1 MRISDWSSDVCS
13 SDLRY
18 LLYALRD
25 RWSELEASDRSAIE
39 GRLLTGNF
47 PWSEPRAD
55 EAVVNAHYRLN
66 RLQWLRDNGIT
77 FGFDF
82 ETEIAK
88 LRTIAADW
96 EPRFAGQ
103 AARRQV
109 GEAYTIETDTDPAAL
124 ADLPLGEILPA
135 AAEVEGRDFYERVRR
150 APFRGLTETQPIR
163 ALGALTNA
171 MRNGQF
177 EPHAWTSLLNARG
190 EKLSRPRMLTA
201 IGTRLSTEER
211 RVGNGCVSKCK
222 AR

>member
-13 SDLRY
+13 SDLRD

-82 ETEIAK
+82 ETEI
-88 LRTIAADW
+88 
-96 EPRFAGQ
+96 
-103 AARRQV
+103 
-109 GEAYTIETDTDPAAL
+109 
-124 ADLPLGEILPA
+124 
-135 AAEVEGRDFYERVRR
+135 GRASCRERVC
-150 APFRGLTETQPIR
+150 QY
-163 ALGALTNA
+163 
-171 MRNGQF
+171 
-177 EPHAWTSLLNARG
+177 
-190 EKLSRPRMLTA
+190 
-201 IGTRLSTEER
+201 
-211 RVGNGCVSKCK
+211 V
-222 AR
+222 

>member
-1 MRISDWSSDVCS
+1 MRISDWCSDVCS
-13 SDLRY
+13 SDL
-18 LLYALRD
+18 
-25 RWSELEASDRSAIE
+25 
-39 GRLLTGNF
+39 NF

-109 GEAYTIETDTDPAAL
+109 
-124 ADLPLGEILPA
+124 
-135 AAEVEGRDFYERVRR
+135 R
-150 APFRGLTETQPIR
+150 
-163 ALGALTNA
+163 
-171 MRNGQF
+171 
-177 EPHAWTSLLNARG
+177 S
-190 EKLSRPRMLTA
+190 
-201 IGTRLSTEER
+201 EER
-211 RVGNGCVSKCK
+211 RVGIECVSTCRSWWYKVH
-222 AR
+222 